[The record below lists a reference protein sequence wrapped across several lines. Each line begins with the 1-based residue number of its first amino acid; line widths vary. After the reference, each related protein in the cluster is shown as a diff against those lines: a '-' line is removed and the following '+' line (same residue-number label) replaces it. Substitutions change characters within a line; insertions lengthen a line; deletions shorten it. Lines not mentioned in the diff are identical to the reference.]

1 MPAATTYTAPGAAR
15 RAEIVRAA
23 AELFD
28 AHGFH
33 RTSTAAIAERVGTAK
48 ATVYHYFRA
57 KHEILYA
64 IHDAWMDDLL
74 AMVDDRRRAGAD
86 PITLLRNV
94 FHDLLVLID
103 RRPGHVRVFF
113 EYFRELPA
121 DAQAAARVKRD
132 RYEALVE
139 AAVADGMR
147 TGALRAL
154 DPRTTTLALFGMC
167 NWAYRWYSPGGRL
180 GPDEV
185 ADQLFTVFLDG
196 VRGPAPA
203 DGS

>member
-1 MPAATTYTAPGAAR
+1 MPASTHTAPGTAR

-28 AHGFH
+28 EHGFH
-33 RTSTAAIAERVGTAK
+33 RTSTAAIADRVGTAK

-64 IHDAWMDDLL
+64 IHDAWIDDLL
-74 AMVDDRRRAGAD
+74 TMYEERLRTGAE
-86 PITLLRNV
+86 PVALLHSV

-113 EYFRELPA
+113 EYFRELPPES
-121 DAQAAARVKRD
+121 QAAARVKRD

-139 AAVADGMR
+139 AAVTDGIR
-147 TGALRAL
+147 SGILRSL
-154 DPRTTTLALFGMC
+154 DARTTTLALFGMC
-167 NWAYRWYSPGGRL
+167 NWAYRWYSPTGRY
-180 GPDEV
+180 GPETV
-185 ADQLFTVFLDG
+185 ADQLFSVFLDG
-196 VRGPAPA
+196 VRGPSTGGPR
-203 DGS
+203 